1 MIKFTPAAALILV
14 SSFIF
19 HSGCQM
25 FVPGENSKY
34 GSSTQGYKL
43 SQDQLKGITVGMTKE
58 EVKEA
63 LGEPHTNP
71 FYPNIW
77 TYVYVEHSKKKG
89 KMATITFQDNKVT
102 NIQMQ

>member
-1 MIKFTPAAALILV
+1 MIKFTPTAALLLV
-14 SSFIF
+14 SSFVF
-19 HSGCQM
+19 HSGCQL
-25 FVPGENSKY
+25 FIPGENSKY

-43 SQDQLKGITVGMTKE
+43 TQDQLEAIKVGMTKE

-89 KMATITFQDNKVT
+89 KMATITFQDDKVFSVKT
-102 NIQMQ
+102 Q